1 MISDSFCRSGIW
13 EWLGGSS
20 LGFLTIAGQILVQAL
35 SSEGLIET
43 EGSAAK
49 MVHSKLAGSSVP
61 LPVPIHRTSWVSSQH
76 SGWLRQEQGMEGA
89 RKKVLCPLWS
99 SLQGYPLPLPQY
111 LLVTTVS
118 QANIKGM
125 MGGDDRKHK
134 YQKPRISECHLGDW
148 LPQQLPFSVNR
159 NHNHTSIYFFLSNYY
174 VQGPVQTTSHSS
186 LNPDSNP
193 KI

>member
-61 LPVPIHRTSWVSSQH
+61 LPVGLSTGCVSVCTAM
-76 SGWLRQEQGMEGA
+76 WLASSRVNNPRHQG
-89 RKKVLCPLWS
+89 S
-99 SLQGYPLPLPQY
+99 IS
-111 LLVTTVS
+111 
-118 QANIKGM
+118 
-125 MGGDDRKHK
+125 K
-134 YQKPRISECHLGDW
+134 Y
-148 LPQQLPFSVNR
+148 VM
-159 NHNHTSIYFFLSNYY
+159 T
-174 VQGPVQTTSHSS
+174 
-186 LNPDSNP
+186 
-193 KI
+193 

>member
-61 LPVPIHRTSWVSSQH
+61 LPVGLSTGLLECPPNTVADFVQSKGESAMSFVVQPSRIPSATSTISTGHNCQP
-76 SGWLRQEQGMEGA
+76 GQYKRDDGRGRQKAQ
-89 RKKVLCPLWS
+89 
-99 SLQGYPLPLPQY
+99 
-111 LLVTTVS
+111 
-118 QANIKGM
+118 I
-125 MGGDDRKHK
+125 
-134 YQKPRISECHLGDW
+134 
-148 LPQQLPFSVNR
+148 
-159 NHNHTSIYFFLSNYY
+159 
-174 VQGPVQTTSHSS
+174 
-186 LNPDSNP
+186 P
-193 KI
+193 KAKDL